1 MKALSWEARITSMLL
16 VRGKSNQQLK
26 RYGTHITHTV
36 ALEPKNTVSIKAWN
50 NEVCLENRN
59 NN

>member
-1 MKALSWEARITSMLL
+1 MLL